1 MSKTIYFAGVSRV
14 AGELKFRTAADD
26 KRMAQLVKLGDTDVE
41 MVNLRAETKVEAAQ
55 ELLSRNF
62 ANGRADIQ
70 ALLESVAGKVTK
82 TKRQVKVTVPTRFAQ
97 EMLGAKVKV
106 EAIKKE
112 PKLSIEEANAR
123 VMATAKEITPERAL
137 ELLVRA
143 MPKKRRSRRT
153 QVETN

>member
-41 MVNLRAETKVEAAQ
+41 MINLKAETKEEAAE

-70 ALLESVAGKVTK
+70 ALLESVAGKVSAPRK
-82 TKRQVKVTVPTRFAQ
+82 TRAIKVKSKQVK
-97 EMLGAKVKV
+97 LN
-106 EAIKKE
+106 KE

-143 MPKKRRSRRT
+143 MPKKRRSRKT
-153 QVETN
+153 QAEVA

>member
-1 MSKTIYFAGVSRV
+1 MSKAIYFAGVSRV

-41 MVNLRAETKVEAAQ
+41 MINLRAETKEAAAK

-62 ANGRADIQ
+62 ANGRADIE
-70 ALLESVAGKVTK
+70 ALLEAVAGKVSAPRKARAITVK
-82 TKRQVKVTVPTRFAQ
+82 SKQVK
-97 EMLGAKVKV
+97 LD
-106 EAIKKE
+106 KE

-143 MPKKRRSRRT
+143 MPKKRRSRKT
-153 QVETN
+153 QAEVA